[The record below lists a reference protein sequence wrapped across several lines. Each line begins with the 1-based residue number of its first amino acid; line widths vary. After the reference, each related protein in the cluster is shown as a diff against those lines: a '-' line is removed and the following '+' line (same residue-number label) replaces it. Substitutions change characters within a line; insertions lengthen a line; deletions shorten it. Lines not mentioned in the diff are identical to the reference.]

1 MKMPERRYPMKPVR
15 LMIFD
20 LDGTL
25 VTSGDDLARAINH
38 MLETLDKPALPPERI
53 MSLVGDG
60 VETLVRR
67 SLGDASPGHYDKALE
82 LFSAYYA
89 EHILDATSLYPG
101 VEEVLQHF
109 QDKHKVIITNKHILF
124 ARRIT
129 DGLNITRYF
138 DDIIGADST
147 PYTKPDARLLLP
159 LLDTFG
165 ASRAETVV
173 IGDGVNDIL
182 LARNTGTISCAL
194 FQGLSAGHILRELK
208 PDFACNDI
216 REVMGIFH

>member
-1 MKMPERRYPMKPVR
+1 MKPVR

-38 MLETLDKPALPPERI
+38 TLEALEKPVLSPEKI
-53 MSLVGDG
+53 MSFVGDG

-67 SLGDASPGHYDKALE
+67 SLGVGLPGHFDKALE
-82 LFSAYYA
+82 IFSAYYA
-89 EHILDATSLYPG
+89 EHILDATNLYPG

-109 QDKHKVIITNKHILF
+109 PDQHKVIITNKRILF
-124 ARRIT
+124 TRRIT
-129 DGLNITRYF
+129 DELNITRYF

-147 PYTKPDARLLLP
+147 PYIKPDARLLLP

-165 ASRAETVV
+165 AAREETVV

-194 FQGLSAGHILRELK
+194 LQGLCSGRILRDLE
-208 PDFACNDI
+208 PDFACDDI
-216 REVMGIFH
+216 RDVMGIFC